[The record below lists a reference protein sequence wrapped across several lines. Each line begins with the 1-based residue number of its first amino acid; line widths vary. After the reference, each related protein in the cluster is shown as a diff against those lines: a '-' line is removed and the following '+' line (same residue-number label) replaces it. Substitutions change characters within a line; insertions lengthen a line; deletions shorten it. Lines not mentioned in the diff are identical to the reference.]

1 MIDSSPCTLPG
12 NRFLQSVSLCPV
24 EYESDTPFPSGSAQY
39 LAVEQCRQSGL
50 PCVVADAPESEDSI
64 AAALALPIYQ
74 DLTIKNILLFTI
86 IESTEA
92 VGVVE
97 VWTPVGRYQELALS
111 SGYFGALE
119 RFQNVSSF
127 VRFENGS
134 GLPGQAWSRGHA
146 IIHDDLANHPGFL
159 RAAGASAEA
168 LQTAIGIPVF
178 AKDFVS
184 TVALISSADSPL
196 AQGVEVWTKNK
207 DGEFEIDASAYCP
220 NVSEEMRL
228 SVGTVCQEAE
238 GLLGPCL
245 QTQSAQLVS
254 DSDRMNCGRKTPFD
268 SSGAVLIPTFRSGEI
283 ASVTSLLL

>member
-1 MIDSSPCTLPG
+1 MIDSSTCTLPG
-12 NRFLQSVSLCPV
+12 NKFLQSVSLCPV
-24 EYESDTPFPSGSAQY
+24 EYESDTPFANDSAQH

-50 PCVVADAPESEDSI
+50 PFVVTNAYGSEDSI

-74 DLTIKNILLFTI
+74 DLTIQNILLFTI
-86 IESTEA
+86 IESTES

-127 VRFENGS
+127 VRFENGT

-178 AKDFVS
+178 AKDFVG
-184 TVALISSADSPL
+184 TVTLISSVNSPL
-196 AQGVEVWTKNK
+196 AQGIEVWTKNK
-207 DGEFEIDASAYCP
+207 DGEFEVHASAYGP
-220 NVSEEMRL
+220 NATEEMRL
-228 SVGTVCQEAE
+228 SVGTDCPAAE

-254 DSDRMNCGRKTPFD
+254 DSERIAYGRKTPLD